1 MSIALAKTDSE
12 IRDCFPVMV
21 QLRPRLVEAEWVPQ
35 VRRMEKD
42 GFELVALREDGV
54 VRAVAGFRVYENLY
68 AGRLLYVDDLVTD
81 QNARSRGHGQELLLW
96 LKERARANQCASLE
110 LDSGTHR
117 VDAHRFYLRERMI
130 IANFHFVM
138 KLEPSPRP

>member
-1 MSIALAKTDSE
+1 MSIALAKTDAE

-21 QLRPRLVEAEWVPQ
+21 QLRPKLVERDWVPQ
-35 VRRMEKD
+35 VRRMERG
-42 GFELVALREDGV
+42 GFQLVALREDGV
-54 VRAVAGFRVYENLY
+54 VRAVAGFRIYENLY

-96 LKERARANQCASLE
+96 LKERARANQCANLE

-138 KLEPSPRP
+138 KLE